1 MITILFLAANPADT
15 PRLALDH
22 EVKEIITRLRK
33 APLGQQF
40 RVEMEWAVRADE
52 IQAALLRHK
61 PRIVHFSGHGQN
73 NATRSNSR
81 EFDSSP
87 PSTAISRIMVEN
99 HARSATPIPDEA
111 LSEMF
116 RIVGGVE
123 CVVLNACHS
132 AEQAEA
138 ILRHVNVVVGM
149 DNAINDTAAIQFAA
163 SFYEA
168 LAFGRSMQTAFDLG
182 KNQIAL
188 QNLPHA
194 NVPILSTRTGIDP
207 TKLVLVADA
216 AASMDAAQGKRN
228 PLPADVTQGAAKK
241 VLFSWIH
248 LSDFHIGPGD
258 TSYGYDQKLVLDQLR
273 QDLPKARNAGA
284 PAAEAILVTGDIALS
299 GAGQTAGEYTE
310 AKQWIEALA
319 ASVNLKA
326 KHVFLVPGNH
336 DINRVH
342 DRLRAVR
349 SLLGDLRS
357 GDDSTEASLDNA
369 LKNEDDKALLVKRM
383 QGFLEFAANFA
394 PWCHHDPLPPADE
407 RLFWR
412 HTISAGGGLRVRL
425 VGLNTA
431 LVCADNSDEGK
442 LQLGMEQLHFALKE
456 APEKGELVVV
466 LTHHPLRPWLSDGKS
481 AEQWLQNRAH
491 VHLFGHVHE
500 ADLDS
505 VRQGAGKS
513 LIRMIAG
520 AAHADKDS
528 RDAPA
533 RYGYNIAAIEQ
544 DANGALEL
552 RIWPRRWSDKTKE
565 FRADMDLLEDGR
577 TSIAHALPI
586 VLEAPAKDEFAT
598 PQPPDVMPAMY
609 GTLTMGTVGTQ
620 WLTGKLMPIWCG
632 KKTDS
637 RIHFDLKDTT
647 GKTPELVLGESRV
660 YHLGRETLRTDG
672 KTKNDCVLRSSKV
685 SQDAASVECADG
697 RWIIRNTSNKPRLRV
712 NMRVIG
718 ADESHALVH
727 RNQLVIG
734 DVPGE
739 FRDGRFHAL
748 APMTAVDPQTGLMSR
763 EGLTCEVGL
772 ALAISK
778 GRTLLA
784 FFFEA
789 DDVQSAC
796 AAALALHAA
805 DPAVPIG
812 RIDATIGMLVDD
824 KSSLASR
831 LETVQQLG
839 LSPLVTGFLELAG
852 PSTEA
857 GARVEAVLGALA
869 RMAAAG
875 GKPGIVDLAN
885 YALQEGSVEE
895 LADFAVE
902 ARRVGGGMGLLLL
915 DEFDRYGELGESSQA
930 AVELEL
936 REYLGALLKP
946 SDRIASVDRGVIA
959 VTTRQ
964 PVDRL
969 LRDIATGWRARGA
982 ITVGKLELERTL
994 RIAALD
1000 ETTAKQLTTQPKVVL
1015 RDMGTGTNAHGLPT
1029 PIAYW
1034 LDAAQRAVSMG
1045 ERAAGLVRTLEATWR
1060 ILGCTLVTAFW
1071 GTRKG
1076 QPLPVAGATAPSW
1089 PAWSAVTMAVAD
1101 ALRSE
1106 QSRIGELADAVWRAA
1121 QPNTGALRLATEQAS
1136 SLSSQ
1141 LQSPALAR
1149 PTQSLE
1155 FSLHDVFT
1163 ALRTLRGW
1171 SLVAVRAT
1179 RPADLAGEILRVE
1192 CVDFDGP
1199 HIMGMPRRHTVAGMH
1214 VLPFVYLVRWAEGVA
1229 IPLEPLVRYTR
1240 VPGTNV
1246 EGLVFL
1252 DNVPS
1257 RPGFYGYAP
1266 VNMEGQIHL
1275 EVTERQLAR

>member
-22 EVKEIITRLRK
+22 EVKEIISRLRK

-61 PRIVHFSGHGQN
+61 PHIVHFSGHGQN
-73 NATRSNSR
+73 NAPRSSSR

-87 PSTAISRIMVEN
+87 PSTAISRVMVEN
-99 HARSATPIPDEA
+99 HARHATPIPNEA

-132 AEQAEA
+132 AEQAQA

-149 DNAINDTAAIQFAA
+149 DNAIHDTAAIQFAA

-168 LAFGRSMQTAFDLG
+168 LAFGRSIQTAFDLG

-207 TKLVLVADA
+207 TKLVFAVEVPAPIDA
-216 AASMDAAQGKRN
+216 ALGKRN
-228 PLPADVTQGAAKK
+228 PDVTKAAAKK

-248 LSDFHIGPGD
+248 LSDIQMGHGD
-258 TSYGYDQKLVLDQLR
+258 TSYGYDQKLILDQLR

-284 PAAEAILVTGDIALS
+284 PAAEAIFITGDIAFS
-299 GAGQTAGEYTE
+299 GAGQTAAEYTE
-310 AKQWIEALA
+310 AKQWLETLA

-336 DINRVH
+336 DIHRVH
-342 DRLRAVR
+342 DRVRAVR

-369 LKNEDDKALLVKRM
+369 LKNDDDKTLLVKRL

-394 PWCHHDPLPPADE
+394 PWCHNDSLPPADE

-431 LVCADNSDEGK
+431 LVSADNTDEGK

-456 APEKGELVVV
+456 APEPGELVVV
-466 LTHHPLRPWLSDGKS
+466 LTHHPLRPWLSDGKRV
-481 AEQWLQNRAH
+481 EQWLQNRAH
-491 VHLFGHVHE
+491 VHLFGHAHE

-505 VRQGAGKS
+505 LRHGAGKPF
-513 LIRMIAG
+513 IRMIAG
-520 AAHADKDS
+520 VVHSDKDS
-528 RDAPA
+528 RDAPG
-533 RYGYNIAAIEQ
+533 RHGYNIAAIEQ
-544 DANGALEL
+544 DENGALEL
-552 RIWPRRWSDKTKE
+552 RIWPRRWSDKNKE
-565 FRADMDLLEDGR
+565 FRADMDLLDDGR
-577 TSIAHALPI
+577 TSITHSLPI
-586 VLEAPAKDEFAT
+586 ALEAPTKDEFAT
-598 PQPPDVMPAMY
+598 PQPPDLMPAMY
-609 GTLTMGTVGTQ
+609 GTMTLGTVGTQ
-620 WLTGKLMPIWCG
+620 WLNGKLMPIWCGG

-637 RIHFDLKDTT
+637 RIHFELKDAT
-647 GKTPELVLGESRV
+647 GKTPELILGESRV

-685 SQDAASVECADG
+685 SQDAASVEGVGG
-697 RWIIRNTSNKPRLRV
+697 RWVIRNTSNKPRLRV
-712 NMRVIG
+712 NLRVIES
-718 ADESHALVH
+718 DETHPLVH
-727 RNQLVIG
+727 RNQLVLG

-784 FFFEA
+784 FHFGT

-796 AAALALHAA
+796 AGALALHEA
-805 DPAVPIG
+805 DPAAPIG
-812 RIDATIGMLVDD
+812 RIEATIAMLVDD
-824 KSSLASR
+824 KSSLADR
-831 LETVQQLG
+831 LETVHKLG
-839 LSPLVTGFLELAG
+839 LSPQVTGFLELAG

-869 RMAAAG
+869 RIEAAG

-885 YALQEGSVEE
+885 YALQECSVEE
-895 LADFAVE
+895 LADVAVE

-936 REYLGALLKP
+936 REYLGSLLKP

-959 VTTRQ
+959 VSTRQ

-1000 ETTAKQLTTQPKVVL
+1000 EATAKQLTTQPRVVL

-1034 LDAAQRAVSMG
+1034 LDVAQRAVSMG
-1045 ERAAGLVRTLEATWR
+1045 ERATGLVRTLEATWR
-1060 ILGCTLVTAFW
+1060 MLGCTLVTAFW

-1076 QPLPVAGATAPSW
+1076 KPLPVAGATAPSW

-1121 QPNTGALRLATEQAS
+1121 HPSTGALRLATEQAS

-1163 ALRTLRGW
+1163 ALRMLRGW

-1252 DNVPS
+1252 DNIPS